1 MPFISFGRF
10 SAKSTYPMFTSL
22 FYVLREFS
30 FGYFTSAHKFKCP
43 LLFQLLLMGIGMT
56 LCYFLE
62 LVSLFKQSSSH
73 GKTFAISY
81 KESTL
86 QLIKEYKVSLFALLL
101 SVLDAFGVFF
111 LTFLALNKTPFEQHI
126 YITSRLIELF
136 FVSILMYIVM
146 KRVLFFHNYTALVF
160 IIIGLTIS
168 IVTLSKVT
176 DEKNPFNT
184 TTICTTIF
192 ANFLFCFLECFEK
205 LIMDNHFISHNY
217 LNFLMG
223 LYTTIYSLILNI
235 VGKYITCR
243 KWMYFCTPGL
253 PVMDLGATLTEIF
266 NDGYYIAEVIIF
278 IALTLLYNTFIL
290 LVIKAFSP
298 THRLVTCAFSSV
310 VLVTYNFI
318 FVMTT
323 EDSEGMMVLKYAGQF
338 LLIIGVL
345 IYNEIIIV
353 HFCKMDE
360 NTEVNIRERAMNK
373 EEKAVSIVSLYHK
386 KEID

>member
-1 MPFISFGRF
+1 M
-10 SAKSTYPMFTSL
+10 
-22 FYVLREFS
+22 
-30 FGYFTSAHKFKCP
+30 
-43 LLFQLLLMGIGMT
+43 
-56 LCYFLE
+56 
-62 LVSLFKQSSSH
+62 
-73 GKTFAISY
+73 Y
-81 KESTL
+81 K
-86 QLIKEYKVSLFALLL
+86 
-101 SVLDAFGVFF
+101 
-111 LTFLALNKTPFEQHI
+111 
-126 YITSRLIELF
+126 
-136 FVSILMYIVM
+136 VM
-146 KRVLFFHNYTALVF
+146 KRDLFLHNYTALVF

-176 DEKNPFNT
+176 DEDNPFNT

-373 EEKAVSIVSLYHK
+373 EEKALSIVSLYHK

>member
-43 LLFQLLLMGIGMT
+43 LLFQLLLMVIGMT
-56 LCYFLE
+56 LCYFLV

-126 YITSRLIELF
+126 YITSRLMELF

-176 DEKNPFNT
+176 DEDNPFNT

-243 KWMYFCTPGL
+243 EWMYFCTPGL